1 MRLRHLVLAAGT
13 MLLFAAPVRAQT
25 ITAESID
32 RFLAGRAAEKPE
44 LDKVGTQSKEL
55 QKKIKEW
62 NKCWADLREIG
73 QVVGMRPDGFKAKAL
88 ARAKCGATSPDGWQD
103 ELNNMYEHPEEVGAS
118 AAKMNRG
125 EYAQMKERVTAYLGG
140 DRNFADGE
148 LKALNARAADLSNAM
163 GLAIVKPDAGGS
175 LARRGGGGGGGIS
188 GMIGNA
194 IAGQLRMYTPDMTWA
209 YMSYMNGLLYMS
221 GATMFETDYK
231 SGAWTQWKIEDSS
244 RPDEHTVL
252 ERAMLRRDP
261 DKSELWR
268 TKTITVGPEQADT
281 IIMEQLMK
289 PLDPQGTTMK
299 IVRMRAKFPGDS
311 AGKELMVPENMN
323 TLSPQAF
330 GQKPTAESIEGATV
344 GTDNISA
351 AGQTYAAKHVQYGSG
366 TGTMDWWMS
375 DKVPGGLVKVQSTTR
390 GEEGKWTMTLTGT
403 GTGAKSELGFK

>member
-1 MRLRHLVLAAGT
+1 MRLRNVVLAAST
-13 MLLFAAPVRAQT
+13 LLLFAAPVRAQT

-44 LDKVGTQSKEL
+44 LDKVGGQAKEL
-55 QKKIKEW
+55 QKNIKDW

-73 QVVGMRPDGFKAKAL
+73 QVAGMRPDGFKAKAL
-88 ARAKCGATSPDGWQD
+88 ARAKCGATSPDGWQED
-103 ELNNMYEHPEEVGAS
+103 LNKLYERPEEAGAS
-118 AAKMNRG
+118 AAKMDRSG
-125 EYAQMKERVTAYLGG
+125 YAQMKERVTAYLGG

-163 GLAIVKPDAGGS
+163 GLAIVKPGAAGRAGS
-175 LARRGGGGGGGIS
+175 GAGIGGV
-188 GMIGNA
+188 IGNA
-194 IAGQLRMYTPDMTWA
+194 IAAQVRLYTPDMTWA

-231 SGAWTQWKIEDSS
+231 AGEWTQWIIEDSS
-244 RPDEHTVL
+244 RPDEHTTL
-252 ERAMLRRDP
+252 ERAMLRRNA

-268 TKTITVGPEQADT
+268 TKTISVGREQADT

-289 PLDPQGTTMK
+289 PLDPQGTTMR

-330 GQKPTAESIEGATV
+330 GRKPTAESVAGATV

-351 AGQTYAAKHVQYGSG
+351 AGRSYSAKHVQYGSG

-375 DKVPGGLVKVQSTTR
+375 DKVPGGLVKVQSTAR

-403 GTGAKSELGFK
+403 GMGAKSELGFK

>member
-1 MRLRHLVLAAGT
+1 MRLRNLVLAAST

-44 LDKVGTQSKEL
+44 LDKVGSQSKEL
-55 QKKIKEW
+55 QTKIKEW

-88 ARAKCGATSPDGWQD
+88 ARAKCGATSPDGWQED
-103 ELNNMYEHPEEVGAS
+103 LNKLYERPEEAGAS
-118 AAKMNRG
+118 AAKMDRSG
-125 EYAQMKERVTAYLGG
+125 YAQMKERVTAYLGG

-163 GLAIVKPDAGGS
+163 GLAIVKPGAAGR
-175 LARRGGGGGGGIS
+175 AGGGGGIS

-194 IAGQLRMYTPDMTWA
+194 IAAQVRLYTPDMTWA

-231 SGAWTQWKIEDSS
+231 AGEWTQWTIEDSS
-244 RPDEHTVL
+244 RPDEHTTL
-252 ERAMLRRDP
+252 ERAMLRRNA

-289 PLDPQGTTMK
+289 PLDPQGTTMQ

-330 GQKPTAESIEGATV
+330 GRKPTAESVAGATV

-351 AGQTYAAKHVQYGSG
+351 AGHSYSAKHVQYGSG

-390 GEEGKWTMTLTGT
+390 GEEGKWTMTLSGT

>member
-1 MRLRHLVLAAGT
+1 MRLRHLVFAASAILLAAV
-13 MLLFAAPVRAQT
+13 PVRAQT

-44 LDKVGTQSKEL
+44 LDKVGEKSREL
-55 QKKIKEW
+55 QKQIKEW

-103 ELNNMYEHPEEVGAS
+103 ELNDLYKQPEETGAS

-140 DRNFADGE
+140 ARNFADGE

-163 GLAIVKPDAGGS
+163 GLAIVKPGASGRV
-175 LARRGGGGGGGIS
+175 AGGGGGIN

-194 IAGQLRMYTPDMTWA
+194 IAGSIRMYTPDMTWA
-209 YMSYMNGLLYMS
+209 YMAYMNGLLYMS
-221 GATMFETDYK
+221 GATMFETDYQP
-231 SGAWTQWKIEDSS
+231 GAWTQWKIEDSS
-244 RPDEHTVL
+244 RPDEHTIL
-252 ERAMLRRDP
+252 ERALLRRDP

-289 PLDPQGTTMK
+289 PLDPQGVTMK

-330 GQKPTAESIEGATV
+330 GQKPTPESVEGATV
-344 GTDNISA
+344 GTDRISA
-351 AGQTYAAKHVQYGSG
+351 AGQTYTAKHVQFGSG
-366 TGTMDWWMS
+366 TGSMDWWMS
-375 DKVPGGLVKVQSTTR
+375 DKVPGGLVKIQSTTR
-390 GEEGKWTMTLTGT
+390 GEEGKWTMTLNGT
-403 GTGAKSELGFK
+403 GSGARSELGFK